1 MTWHSLPDCSAEEY
15 ASSLEPR
22 AAIVRYRN
30 EWATDM
36 RIEPGTSRRNGKGA
50 GDTWIHFT
58 KETITV
64 ARICVFKNIYL
75 ATVVHTHSVG
85 NCNYNLVYVESAL
98 QFFHVGNCAYT
109 RLQLTRLHTYT

>member
-22 AAIVRYRN
+22 AAIARYRS

-36 RIEPGTSRRNGKGA
+36 RIEPGTPPQIGKGA
-50 GDTWIHFT
+50 SDTWIHFT

-64 ARICVFKNIYL
+64 MKMQILRIIYHNHL
-75 ATVVHTHSVG
+75 
-85 NCNYNLVYVESAL
+85 SAP
-98 QFFHVGNCAYT
+98 
-109 RLQLTRLHTYT
+109 